1 MSRVA
6 LVTGAGKGIGAACAR
21 ALSDA
26 GHRVAL
32 LARSRDDLTALARGL
47 PGETLVVP
55 TDVTDETALDAA
67 FAQVEDAWGP
77 VEILVVNAGA
87 VRAESPLSRDANT
100 AVGKSTST
108 VRAIVAA

>member
-1 MSRVA
+1 MDGPVMVSTGSTTGGRAGMDREMSRVA

-32 LARSRDDLTALARGL
+32 LARSREDLDALAQDL

-55 TDVTDETALDAA
+55 TDVTDPAALDAA
-67 FAQVEDAWGP
+67 FAQVEDTWGP
-77 VEILVVNAGA
+77 VEILVVDS
-87 VRAESPLSRDANT
+87 AERPTEN
-100 AVGKSTST
+100 
-108 VRAIVAA
+108 